1 MEAEACEGDDSEPT
15 LALVLRSVRVQ
26 DLPLCFPGRDCFD
39 VPPGG
44 ARVLHLVSDVTP
56 ASPGIAAVLWAGLG
70 AVILVIVSGLR
81 QQRRG
86 AAVRP
91 WPALLALGLIVS
103 GTVLAWAAHAWLGE
117 AALVY
122 GGADGR
128 PAEPTPSSV
137 IAACPLVQS
146 AAWVGIA
153 VGVVTLLLTLNT
165 VAVRRRRAGRAQ
177 TDRLG

>member
-1 MEAEACEGDDSEPT
+1 MEAEACGGDDSEPV

-81 QQRRG
+81 QPVKQPAPH
-86 AAVRP
+86 AASSHREQTASGRDLVRVDE
-91 WPALLALGLIVS
+91 I
-103 GTVLAWAAHAWLGE
+103 
-117 AALVY
+117 
-122 GGADGR
+122 
-128 PAEPTPSSV
+128 SSV
-137 IAACPLVQS
+137 DCTTRSSIPRFAA
-146 AAWVGIA
+146 
-153 VGVVTLLLTLNT
+153 
-165 VAVRRRRAGRAQ
+165 
-177 TDRLG
+177 